1 MTETPAVLRIRMNT
15 DRTAKG
21 YSTGMT
27 TEGYDVPFPELLKMH
42 KANFAELCKAFPR
55 QDSEVAT

>member
-1 MTETPAVLRIRMNT
+1 MNT

-27 TEGYDVPFPELLKMH
+27 TEGYDVPFSELLEMH
-42 KANFAELCKAFPR
+42 KANFQELCNEFPR
-55 QDSEVAT
+55 VDPEVAG